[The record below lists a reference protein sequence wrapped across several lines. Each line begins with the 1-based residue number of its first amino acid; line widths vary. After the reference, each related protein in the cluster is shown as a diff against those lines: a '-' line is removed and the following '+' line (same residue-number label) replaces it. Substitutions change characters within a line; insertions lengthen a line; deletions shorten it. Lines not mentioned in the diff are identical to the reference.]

1 MAIQL
6 ESGANSD
13 LKSNSSRL
21 KDTANDLIG

>member
-13 LKSNSSRL
+13 LKANSSRL
-21 KDTANDLIG
+21 KDAANDLIG